1 MGQSKPEEKP
11 AGFFWLEEFRRQNSR
26 NYHRWKMSGKFQEED
41 SQIEETPNSDY
52 KTAKILS
59 DT

>member
-1 MGQSKPEEKP
+1 
-11 AGFFWLEEFRRQNSR
+11 
-26 NYHRWKMSGKFQEED
+26 MSGKYQEED